1 MRRIRRVLAGFLGA
15 LLLLALFPVQ
25 VSAAD
30 LYFTAIN
37 DSVSPLTSET
47 MPFWSGGTIYVPY
60 SVFDP
65 KLNSIGVDLGIYAS
79 YSRNQNTVTLYNTSQ
94 DLEFD
99 LNANTCTDRITG
111 DVYRA
116 RAIMRSGLPY
126 LPLPTVCS
134 YFRLTYTYFALPSV
148 PQGFMVRIKNSDVV
162 LSDSAFLD
170 GASNTISRRLRD
182 YTQSLSSAETTPS
195 ARPGTA
201 APEQPV
207 PSNSVPVY
215 LALRCAGGEG
225 ISQSL
230 SALDSA
236 GRYAVFFLTPELIE
250 EESGLVRRILGT
262 GHRVGILAQGEDAAR
277 TCRLLEEGN
286 LTLERVACARTTLAY
301 VPQEQR
307 AALAGE
313 GFVCWNETLL
323 LSPGDSTGASAFAA
337 STLRRLEGRRR
348 TVFLSLEGS
357 AASARVLPALLRQL
371 DTEGF
376 VVSIPME
383 TML

>member
-1 MRRIRRVLAGFLGA
+1 M
-15 LLLLALFPVQ
+15 LF
-25 VSAAD
+25 
-30 LYFTAIN
+30 
-37 DSVSPLTSET
+37 
-47 MPFWSGGTIYVPY
+47 
-60 SVFDP
+60 
-65 KLNSIGVDLGIYAS
+65 
-79 YSRNQNTVTLYNTSQ
+79 
-94 DLEFD
+94 
-99 LNANTCTDRITG
+99 
-111 DVYRA
+111 
-116 RAIMRSGLPY
+116 RS
-126 LPLPTVCS
+126 
-134 YFRLTYTYFALPSV
+134 
-148 PQGFMVRIKNSDVV
+148 
-162 LSDSAFLD
+162 
-170 GASNTISRRLRD
+170 
-182 YTQSLSSAETTPS
+182 
-195 ARPGTA
+195 
-201 APEQPV
+201 
-207 PSNSVPVY
+207 
-215 LALRCAGGEG
+215 
-225 ISQSL
+225 
-230 SALDSA
+230 
-236 GRYAVFFLTPELIE
+236 
-250 EESGLVRRILGT
+250 T